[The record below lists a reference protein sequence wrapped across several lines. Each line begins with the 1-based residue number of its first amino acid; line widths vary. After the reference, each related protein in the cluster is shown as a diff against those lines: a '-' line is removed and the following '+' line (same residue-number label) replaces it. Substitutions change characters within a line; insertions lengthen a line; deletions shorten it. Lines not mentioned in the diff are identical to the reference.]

1 MMGRRLGS
9 MALSQ
14 IVTSYVMLII
24 AATIDATSVN
34 IFFAPF
40 KIAPGGVTAWQ
51 GKGMFTEQNH
61 TVLFITISRAQVI
74 SLQRLVHLADP
85 DAFIVIGQGH
95 VAYGEGFKRIKG

>member
-1 MMGRRLGS
+1 MKIERLELRLLKLPLVHFFETSFGRITDKPEAISELVLDDMGR
-9 MALSQ
+9 
-14 IVTSYVMLII
+14 
-24 AATIDATSVN
+24 
-34 IFFAPF
+34 
-40 KIAPGGVTAWQ
+40 GVTAWQ